1 MAAPSTNTVSNIGP
15 IRKAFRIFTRPSRQ
29 PCALLKRYN
38 AGKEWHR
45 LTPVQNGFQ
54 GHSFAQNSHFH
65 CPSLGLE
72 CPVHSL
78 PMKTSVAIYPGSFD
92 PVTNGHLDLIERGEK
107 MFDKLIVAVL
117 KNVEKEPLFS
127 VAERVEM
134 LREVTAR
141 WDTVEVDV
149 FEGLLVD
156 YARKRGAGVILRG
169 IRAVSDYE
177 YELQMALMNRKLE
190 PRLETVFML
199 PGEPYSYLSAK
210 LVREIAQ
217 LGGPLQGFVPTT
229 VEKRLRAKF
238 S

>member
-1 MAAPSTNTVSNIGP
+1 
-15 IRKAFRIFTRPSRQ
+15 
-29 PCALLKRYN
+29 
-38 AGKEWHR
+38 
-45 LTPVQNGFQ
+45 
-54 GHSFAQNSHFH
+54 
-65 CPSLGLE
+65 
-72 CPVHSL
+72 
-78 PMKTSVAIYPGSFD
+78 MKTSIAIYPGSFD

-127 VAERVEM
+127 VPERVDM
-134 LREVTAR
+134 LREVTKQ
-141 WDTVEVDV
+141 WDAVEVDV
-149 FEGLLVD
+149 FQGLLVD
-156 YARKRGAGVILRG
+156 YARKRGAAVILRG

-217 LGGPLQGFVPTT
+217 LGGPLVGLVPPA
-229 VEKRLRAKF
+229 VDQRLRAKV